1 MQEAPSRPDPEGVV
15 IFDEPIP
22 VECGKCAPSTAT
34 GARPRFTDTPDGRR
48 AHARVFGHMPDH
60 VHHDPNGAPQ

>member
-1 MQEAPSRPDPEGVV
+1 M

-34 GARPRFTDTPDGRR
+34 GARPKFTDTPDGRR

-60 VHHDPNGAPQ
+60 VHHDPNGATR